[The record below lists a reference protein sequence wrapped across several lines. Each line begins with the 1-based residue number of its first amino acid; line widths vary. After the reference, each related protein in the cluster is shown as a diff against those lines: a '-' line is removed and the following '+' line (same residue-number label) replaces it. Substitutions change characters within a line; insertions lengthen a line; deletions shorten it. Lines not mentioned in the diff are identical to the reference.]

1 MRQGPDIGSD
11 RKYSQMS
18 QKVALADDSEMEW
31 PRLAVHAHSVQCAA
45 AACGTVP
52 EGHRLMVDSNCQHSH
67 SHATYS
73 P

>member
-1 MRQGPDIGSD
+1 MRQGPDIESD
-11 RKYSQMS
+11 RKYNEMS
-18 QKVALADDSEMEW
+18 QKVELADSEMER